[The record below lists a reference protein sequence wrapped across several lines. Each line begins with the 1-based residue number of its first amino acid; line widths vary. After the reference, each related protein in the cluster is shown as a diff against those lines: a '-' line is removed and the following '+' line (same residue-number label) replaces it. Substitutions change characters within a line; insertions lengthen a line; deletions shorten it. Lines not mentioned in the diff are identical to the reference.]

1 MSTSILTDLPEPV
14 LDQRETVSLL
24 AQIEAAR
31 ERFSKAEQRVAS
43 YVLGHA
49 DEIMHLSIA
58 ALAGAV
64 GVSQPTV
71 ARFCLAL
78 GFSGFKE
85 FKLRLVQSLAGGVPF
100 VHRDVGASD
109 PAPALVAKVLDRT
122 IAALMR
128 VRKELDAAALDQA
141 IHLLANARTI
151 EFYGAGNSGIIAADA
166 QHKFFRLGVPTVA
179 YSDAHIHGMA
189 ATLLQPDD
197 VVVAISNTG
206 RTRDVLRSVE
216 YALQAG
222 ASVVAIT
229 ASGSPLARSSTV
241 ALCADVEEDPDVYS
255 PMTSRIAHLAIIDVL
270 AVGVA
275 LNRGPE
281 LLAQLEKAKQSLR
294 ERRLPR
300 HKAGVPRNDKTTDA
314 GARTNSRSNPSDEG
328 YARQAATKSGRS
340 V

>member
-1 MSTSILTDLPEPV
+1 MNDFNQFESAAASSLKPV
-14 LDQRETVSLL
+14 LNEQGIVPLL
-24 AQIEAAR
+24 AQIEATR
-31 ERFSKAEQRVAS
+31 ERFSRAEQRVAD

-49 DEIMHLSIA
+49 DDIMHLSIA
-58 ALAGAV
+58 ALAGTV

-85 FKLRLVQSLAGGVPF
+85 FKMRLVQSLAGGVPF
-100 VHRDVGASD
+100 VHRDVGVGD
-109 PAPALVAKVLDRT
+109 PASALVAKVLDRT
-122 IAALMR
+122 ISALMR
-128 VRKELDAAALDQA
+128 VRNELDAMALDQA
-141 IHLLANARTI
+141 IHLLANARKI

-179 YSDAHIHGMA
+179 YADAHIHGMA
-189 ATLLQPDD
+189 ATLLQPGD

-206 RTRDVLRSVE
+206 RTRDLLRSVE
-216 YALQAG
+216 SAHQAG

-229 ASGSPLARSSTV
+229 ARGSPLAKLSTV

-275 LNRGPE
+275 LSRGPG

-294 ERRLPR
+294 ERRVSR
-300 HKAGVPRNDKTTDA
+300 YKASASDA
-314 GARTNSRSNPSDEG
+314 RD
-328 YARQAATKSGRS
+328 GRRE
-340 V
+340 

>member
-1 MSTSILTDLPEPV
+1 MADFNDVQSTSPSTPASLP
-14 LDQRETVSLL
+14 VSAPTERGAVPLL

-31 ERFSKAEQRVAS
+31 ERLSKAEQRVAD

-49 DEIMHLSIA
+49 DEIMNLSIA
-58 ALAGAV
+58 ALAGIV

-71 ARFCLAL
+71 ARFCLGL
-78 GFSGFKE
+78 GFTGFKE

-100 VHRDVGASD
+100 VHRDVGAGD
-109 PAPALVAKVLDRT
+109 PASALVAKVLDRA

-128 VRKELDAAALDQA
+128 VRNELDAAALDQA
-141 IHLLANARTI
+141 IALLANARTI

-189 ATLLQPDD
+189 ATLLQPGD

-206 RTRDVLRSVE
+206 RTRDLLRSVE
-216 YALQAG
+216 SALQAG
-222 ASVVAIT
+222 ARVVAIT
-229 ASGSPLARSSTV
+229 ASGSPLAKLSTV

-275 LNRGPE
+275 LSRGPG
-281 LLAQLEKAKQSLR
+281 LLAKLEKAKQSLR
-294 ERRLPR
+294 ERRVPR
-300 HKAGVPRNDKTTDA
+300 HKANA
-314 GARTNSRSNPSDEG
+314 SGADS
-328 YARQAATKSGRS
+328 ARRGEH
-340 V
+340 

>member
-1 MSTSILTDLPEPV
+1 MSTSILADLPEPV
-14 LDQRETVSLL
+14 LDKRETVPLL

-43 YVLGHA
+43 YVLDHA

-58 ALAGAV
+58 TLAGAV

-109 PAPALVAKVLDRT
+109 PASALVAKVLDRT

-189 ATLLQPDD
+189 ATLLQPGD

-216 YALQAG
+216 YALHAG
-222 ASVVAIT
+222 ANVVAIT

-275 LNRGPE
+275 LSRGPG

-294 ERRLPR
+294 ERRISR
-300 HKAGVPRNDKTTDA
+300 HKAGASDA
-314 GARTNSRSNPSDEG
+314 HD
-328 YARQAATKSGRS
+328 GRRE
-340 V
+340 

>member
-1 MSTSILTDLPEPV
+1 MADFNDVQSMSSSAPASPPEPARGE
-14 LDQRETVSLL
+14 RETAAPLL

-31 ERFSKAEQRVAS
+31 ERLSKAEQRVAD
-43 YVLGHA
+43 YVLGYP
-49 DEIMHLSIA
+49 DDIMNQSIG
-58 ALAGAV
+58 ALAGRI

-78 GFSGFKE
+78 GFTGFKE

-100 VHRDVGASD
+100 VHRDVGVGD
-109 PAPALVAKVLDRT
+109 PASALVAKVLDRT

-128 VRKELDAAALDQA
+128 VRNELDAVALDQA
-141 IHLLANARTI
+141 IALLANARTI

-189 ATLLQPDD
+189 ATLLQPGD
-197 VVVAISNTG
+197 VVMAISNTG
-206 RTRDVLRSVE
+206 RTRDLLRSVE
-216 YALQAG
+216 CARQAG
-222 ASVVAIT
+222 ADVVGIT
-229 ASGSPLARSSTV
+229 ASGSPLAKLSTV

-275 LNRGPE
+275 LSRGPG
-281 LLAQLEKAKQSLR
+281 LLARLEKAKQSLR
-294 ERRLPR
+294 ERRVPR
-300 HKAGVPRNDKTTDA
+300 HKTSASRTVGAPSAEAG
-314 GARTNSRSNPSDEG
+314 TNRGSS
-328 YARQAATKSGRS
+328 Q
-340 V
+340 

>member
-1 MSTSILTDLPEPV
+1 MVDFNDAQSMSSSAPASLPTLAPTESG
-14 LDQRETVSLL
+14 TVPLL

-31 ERFSKAEQRVAS
+31 DRLSKAEQQVAD
-43 YVLGHA
+43 YVLGHP
-49 DEIMHLSIA
+49 DDIMNQSIA
-58 ALAGAV
+58 VLSGNA

-78 GFSGFKE
+78 GFTGFKA

-100 VHRDVGASD
+100 VHRDVGAGD
-109 PAPALVAKVLDRT
+109 PASALVAKVLDRT

-128 VRKELDAAALDQA
+128 VRNELDAMALDRA
-141 IHLLANARTI
+141 IHLLANARKI

-166 QHKFFRLGVPTVA
+166 QHKFFRLCVPTVA

-189 ATLLQPDD
+189 ATLLQPGD
-197 VVVAISNTG
+197 VVMAISNTG
-206 RTRDVLRSVE
+206 RTRDLLRSVE
-216 YALQAG
+216 SARHAG
-222 ASVVAIT
+222 ADVVGIT
-229 ASGSPLARSSTV
+229 ASGSPLAKASTV

-275 LNRGPE
+275 LSRGPG

-294 ERRLPR
+294 ERRVPR
-300 HKAGVPRNDKTTDA
+300 HKASVGGTGG
-314 GARTNSRSNPSDEG
+314 GADIGTGMNRGSSR
-328 YARQAATKSGRS
+328 
-340 V
+340 

>member
-1 MSTSILTDLPEPV
+1 MSTSILADLPEPV
-14 LDQRETVSLL
+14 LDQRETVPLL
-24 AQIEAAR
+24 AQIETAR

-49 DEIMHLSIA
+49 DEIMNLSIA
-58 ALAGAV
+58 TLAGAV

-109 PAPALVAKVLDRT
+109 PASALVAKVLDRT

-189 ATLLQPDD
+189 ATLLQPGD

-229 ASGSPLARSSTV
+229 ASGSSLARSSTM
-241 ALCADVEEDPDVYS
+241 ALYADVEEDPDIYS

-275 LNRGPE
+275 LSRGPG

-294 ERRLPR
+294 ERR
-300 HKAGVPRNDKTTDA
+300 VPRYKASNPEA
-314 GARTNSRSNPSDEG
+314 HGAR
-328 YARQAATKSGRS
+328 RQLRG
-340 V
+340 

>member
-1 MSTSILTDLPEPV
+1 MPDFNDAQSASPSDHANSPAAAPTEPG
-14 LDQRETVSLL
+14 TVPLL

-31 ERFSKAEQRVAS
+31 ERLSKAEQRVAD

-49 DEIMHLSIA
+49 DSIMNLSIA
-58 ALAGAV
+58 ALAGIV

-71 ARFCLAL
+71 ARFCLGL
-78 GFSGFKE
+78 GFTGFKE

-100 VHRDVGASD
+100 VHRDVGAGD
-109 PAPALVAKVLDRT
+109 PASALVAKVLDRT

-128 VRKELDAAALDQA
+128 VRNELDATALDQA

-179 YSDAHIHGMA
+179 YADAHIHGMA
-189 ATLLQPDD
+189 ATLLQPGD

-206 RTRDVLRSVE
+206 RTRDLLRSVE
-216 YALQAG
+216 SALQAG

-229 ASGSPLARSSTV
+229 ASGSPLARLSTV

-275 LNRGPE
+275 LSRGPG
-281 LLAQLEKAKQSLR
+281 LLARLEKAKQSLR
-294 ERRLPR
+294 ERRVPR
-300 HKAGVPRNDKTTDA
+300 HKV
-314 GARTNSRSNPSDEG
+314 GAVGKPGDQVKPG
-328 YARQAATKSGRS
+328 ATKSG
-340 V
+340 

>member
-1 MSTSILTDLPEPV
+1 MADFNDVQSMSSSAPASPPEPARGE
-14 LDQRETVSLL
+14 RETAAPLL
-24 AQIEAAR
+24 AQIKAAR
-31 ERFSKAEQRVAS
+31 ERLSKAEQRVAD
-43 YVLGHA
+43 YVLGYP
-49 DEIMHLSIA
+49 DDIMNQSIG
-58 ALAGAV
+58 ALAGRI

-78 GFSGFKE
+78 GFTGFKE

-100 VHRDVGASD
+100 VHRDVGVGD
-109 PAPALVAKVLDRT
+109 PASALVAKVLDRT

-128 VRKELDAAALDQA
+128 VRNELDAVALDQA

-189 ATLLQPDD
+189 ATLLQPGD
-197 VVVAISNTG
+197 VVMAISNTG
-206 RTRDVLRSVE
+206 RTRDLLRSVE
-216 YALQAG
+216 CARQAG
-222 ASVVAIT
+222 ADVVGIT
-229 ASGSPLARSSTV
+229 ASGSPLAKLSTV

-275 LNRGPE
+275 LSRGPG
-281 LLAQLEKAKQSLR
+281 LLARLEKAKQSLR
-294 ERRLPR
+294 ERRVPR
-300 HKAGVPRNDKTTDA
+300 HKTSASRTVGAPSAEAG
-314 GARTNSRSNPSDEG
+314 TNRGSS
-328 YARQAATKSGRS
+328 Q
-340 V
+340 

>member
-1 MSTSILTDLPEPV
+1 MSTSISVNSPEPV
-14 LDQRETVSLL
+14 PKERETVPLL
-24 AQIEAAR
+24 AQIDGAR
-31 ERFSKAEQRVAS
+31 ERFSKAEQRVAD

-49 DEIMHLSIA
+49 DEIINLSIA

-71 ARFCLAL
+71 ARFCLVL

-100 VHRDVGASD
+100 VHRDVGAGD
-109 PAPALVAKVLDRT
+109 PASALVAKVLDRS

-128 VRKELDAAALDQA
+128 VRRELDAAALDQA

-151 EFYGAGNSGIIAADA
+151 EFYGAGNSGIVAADA

-189 ATLLQPDD
+189 ATLLQAGD

-206 RTRDVLRSVE
+206 RTRDLLRSVE
-216 YALQAG
+216 YALHAG

-241 ALCADVEEDPDVYS
+241 ALCADVEEDPDIYS

-275 LNRGPE
+275 LDRGPE

-294 ERRLPR
+294 ERRVPR
-300 HKAGVPRNDKTTDA
+300 HKAGGQVH
-314 GARTNSRSNPSDEG
+314 GARRGAS
-328 YARQAATKSGRS
+328 
-340 V
+340 

>member
-1 MSTSILTDLPEPV
+1 MNNFKKFENDVAHSPASALQEPPSIPLLT
-14 LDQRETVSLL
+14 
-24 AQIEAAR
+24 QIDAAR
-31 ERFSKAEQRVAS
+31 ARLSKAEQRVAD

-49 DEIMHLSIA
+49 EDIMNQSIA
-58 ALAGAV
+58 ALAGNI

-100 VHRDVGASD
+100 VHRDVGVGD
-109 PAPALVAKVLDRT
+109 PASALVAKVLDRT
-122 IAALMR
+122 ISALMR
-128 VRKELDAAALDQA
+128 VRNELDATALDQA

-179 YSDAHIHGMA
+179 YSDAHIYGMA
-189 ATLLQPDD
+189 ATLLQSGD
-197 VVVAISNTG
+197 VVMAISNTG

-216 YALQAG
+216 SALQAG
-222 ASVVAIT
+222 AQVVAIT
-229 ASGSPLARSSTV
+229 ASSSPLARLSTV
-241 ALCADVEEDPDVYS
+241 ALCADVEEDPDIYS

-275 LNRGPE
+275 LSRRPE

-294 ERRLPR
+294 ERRVPR
-300 HKAGVPRNDKTTDA
+300 HKAGVPRNDETTDA
-314 GARTNSRSNPSDEG
+314 GTRTHSRSNP
-328 YARQAATKSGRS
+328 
-340 V
+340 

>member
-1 MSTSILTDLPEPV
+1 MADFNDVQSTSPSTPASLPASAPTERGAVP
-14 LDQRETVSLL
+14 LL

-31 ERFSKAEQRVAS
+31 ERLSKAEQRVAD

-49 DEIMHLSIA
+49 DEIMNLSIA
-58 ALAGAV
+58 ALAGIV

-71 ARFCLAL
+71 ARFCLGL
-78 GFSGFKE
+78 GFTGFKE

-100 VHRDVGASD
+100 VHRDVGAGD
-109 PAPALVAKVLDRT
+109 PASALVAKVLDRA

-128 VRKELDAAALDQA
+128 VRNELDAAALDQA
-141 IHLLANARTI
+141 IALLANARTI

-189 ATLLQPDD
+189 ATLLQPGD

-206 RTRDVLRSVE
+206 RTRDLLRSVE
-216 YALQAG
+216 SALQAG
-222 ASVVAIT
+222 ARVVAIT
-229 ASGSPLARSSTV
+229 ASGSPLAKLSTV

-275 LNRGPE
+275 LSRGPG
-281 LLAQLEKAKQSLR
+281 LLAKLEKAKQSLR
-294 ERRLPR
+294 ERRVPR
-300 HKAGVPRNDKTTDA
+300 HKANASGVDS
-314 GARTNSRSNPSDEG
+314 ARRGEH
-328 YARQAATKSGRS
+328 
-340 V
+340 